1 MPRCACRAFTLGTT
15 YIAEVDIVL
24 PEDMPLKEAHDIG
37 GCGHKK
43 LVAAGAVGVGR
54 DACLGA
60 WGGCMWSK
68 STVISLPAAGGGAL
82 SAFLPA
88 GESLQIKLELLPEV
102 SRAYVH
108 LDYETTHVPEH
119 KH

>member
-1 MPRCACRAFTLGTT
+1 MTSVGEGT
-15 YIAEVDIVL
+15 ESL
-24 PEDMPLKEAHDIG
+24 WRQGQHG
-37 GCGHKK
+37 GEREG
-43 LVAAGAVGVGR
+43 GM
-54 DACLGA
+54 GA
-60 WGGCMWSK
+60 WGGCIWP
-68 STVISLPAAGGGAL
+68 TVTALPATVC
-82 SAFLPA
+82 LPA

>member
-1 MPRCACRAFTLGTT
+1 MPPCTCRAFTLGTT

-60 WGGCMWSK
+60 WGGCIWP
-68 STVISLPAAGGGAL
+68 TVTALPATVC
-82 SAFLPA
+82 LPA